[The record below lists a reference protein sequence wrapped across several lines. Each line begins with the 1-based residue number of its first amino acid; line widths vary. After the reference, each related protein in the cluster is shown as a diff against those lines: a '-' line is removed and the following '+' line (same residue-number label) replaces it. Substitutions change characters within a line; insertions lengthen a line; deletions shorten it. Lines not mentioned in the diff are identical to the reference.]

1 MAKPRNAKITSYNA
15 VQLDGAAETVNSV
28 AITVY
33 LANKNGD
40 ILLCDGTTI
49 PTDTSSGYAKGCIFN
64 KTDVATGTGGT
75 YLNKGT
81 NTSSAFTL
89 ATQA

>member
-15 VQLDGAAETVNSV
+15 VQLEGAAETVNSV

-33 LANKNGD
+33 LADKNGN
-40 ILLCDGTTI
+40 ILICDGTTV
-49 PTDTSSGYAKGCIFN
+49 PTDGSAGYAKGATFL

-81 NTSSAFTL
+81 SAASAFTL